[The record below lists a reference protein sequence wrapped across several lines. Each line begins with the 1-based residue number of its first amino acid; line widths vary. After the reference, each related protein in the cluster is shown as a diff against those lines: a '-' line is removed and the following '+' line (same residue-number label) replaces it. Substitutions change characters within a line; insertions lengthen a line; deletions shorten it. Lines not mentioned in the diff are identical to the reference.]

1 MQKSSF
7 VFDVEFLHSLQK
19 VFDNHSE
26 KDNTFDK
33 KTSLH
38 TNTEVAHSWKGQELS
53 DTGQDGMLQQLGSIN

>member
-38 TNTEVAHSWKGQELS
+38 TNTEVAHS
-53 DTGQDGMLQQLGSIN
+53 